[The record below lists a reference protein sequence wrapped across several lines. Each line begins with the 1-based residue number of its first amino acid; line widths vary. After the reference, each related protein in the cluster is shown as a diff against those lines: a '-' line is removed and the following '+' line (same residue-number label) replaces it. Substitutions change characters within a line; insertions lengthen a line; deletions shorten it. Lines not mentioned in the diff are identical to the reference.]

1 MVSSRK
7 AIERLYTGLCDIIDQ
22 QEIFDPETKQTSF
35 ESVTVAQAQPCRL
48 SYSNISQAVQG
59 NAAAIQQVIKLFLS
73 PEVIVKAGA
82 RVDVTQNGRTP
93 SYKAAGQP
101 AIYSSHQEII
111 LELAG
116 DYA

>member
-1 MVSSRK
+1 MVSSKK
-7 AIERLYTGLCDIIDQ
+7 AIERLYTGLCDVIDQ

-35 ESVTVAQAQPCRL
+35 ESVTVAERQPCRL

-59 NAAAIQQVIKLFLS
+59 NAAAIQQVIKLFIA

-82 RVDVTQNGRTP
+82 RVDVTQNGRTT

-101 AIYSSHQEII
+101 AIYNSHQEIM

>member
-7 AIERLYTGLCDIIDQ
+7 ALERLYTGLCDITDQ
-22 QEIFDPETKQTSF
+22 QEVFDPTTKQTSF
-35 ESVTVAQAQPCRL
+35 ESVTVAQKQPCRL
-48 SYSNISQAVQG
+48 SYSSISQAVQG
-59 NAAAIQQVIKLFLS
+59 NAAAIQQVIKLFIA

-82 RVDVTQNGRTP
+82 RVDVTQNGRTT

-101 AIYSSHQEII
+101 AIYSNHQEIV